1 MTERMT
7 NRKRQAIEMK
17 KRIQTAALDLFNQ
30 KGFENVSIE
39 ELAQEAGC
47 SVGNIYHYFK
57 NKEALAAS
65 VPAYVDAY
73 YEELEGVYLTDQSRS
88 AMDKLLD
95 FVEQALEI
103 SSNDALI
110 WQSFVYSL
118 KSPELGVLKLKPERA
133 YFQVLGRLIKGCQ
146 AEGSVAASC
155 SVEELV
161 WELVILHRGILI
173 QWRVCEGDFDIKAQ
187 GRRMADALLKGHQQ
201 RASEGLTASK

>member
-1 MTERMT
+1 MAEHMT

-17 KRIQTAALDLFNQ
+17 QRIQAAALDLFNQ

-39 ELAQEAGC
+39 ELAQEVGC

-73 YEELEGVYLTDQSRS
+73 YEELEKEYAQND
-88 AMDKLLD
+88 AMTAEDKLLD

-103 SSNDALI
+103 SSNDALV

-118 KSPELGVLKLKPERA
+118 KSPELGVLKLKADRA

-146 AEGSVAASC
+146 AEGSIPPEMDTA
-155 SVEELV
+155 ELV
-161 WELVILHRGILI
+161 QDLVILHRGILVH
-173 QWRVCEGDFDIKAQ
+173 WRICEGSFAIKER
-187 GRRMADALLKGHQQ
+187 GRRMAEALLGGY
-201 RASEGLTASK
+201 RGGADR

>member
-73 YEELEGVYLTDQSRS
+73 YEELEGVYRADQSRS

-110 WQSFVYSL
+110 WQSFVYICLQS
-118 KSPELGVLKLKPERA
+118 EKP
-133 YFQVLGRLIKGCQ
+133 
-146 AEGSVAASC
+146 
-155 SVEELV
+155 
-161 WELVILHRGILI
+161 
-173 QWRVCEGDFDIKAQ
+173 
-187 GRRMADALLKGHQQ
+187 
-201 RASEGLTASK
+201 

>member
-1 MTERMT
+1 MAEHMT

-17 KRIQTAALDLFNQ
+17 QRIQAAALDLFNQ

-39 ELAQEAGC
+39 ELAQEVGC

-73 YEELEGVYLTDQSRS
+73 YEELEKEYAQND
-88 AMDKLLD
+88 AMTAEDKLLD

-103 SSNDALI
+103 SSNDALV

-118 KSPELGVLKLKPERA
+118 KSPELGVLKLKADRA

-146 AEGSVAASC
+146 AEGSIPPEMDTA
-155 SVEELV
+155 ELV
-161 WELVILHRGILI
+161 QDLVILHRGILVH
-173 QWRVCEGDFDIKAQ
+173 WRICEGNFDIKGR
-187 GRRMADALLKGHQQ
+187 GRRMAEALLGGY
-201 RASEGLTASK
+201 RGGADR